1 MWIFKMLLIAVLLLN
16 FAIITQ
22 GKQKDKILL
31 ECKGNKEE
39 GNIASRTIILDL
51 KKGYELNIHGET
63 MGKIKKRHPI
73 YEWSMTDLQI
83 QFINLMMKKKLEKYT
98 YQYNADTKLLRAI
111 IKAKGAIP
119 QILINQCI
127 EK

>member
-22 GKQKDKILL
+22 GKQKDKIIL
-31 ECKGNKEE
+31 ECKSNNEKEE
-39 GNIASRTIILDL
+39 DNPTNNPTSSKPIILDL

-73 YEWSMTDLQI
+73 YEWSMTELQI
-83 QFINLMMKKKLEKYT
+83 EFINLMMFYGKEKK
-98 YQYNADTKLLRAI
+98 
-111 IKAKGAIP
+111 
-119 QILINQCI
+119 
-127 EK
+127 